1 MPCPLKN
8 VSKNYW
14 NYSMTRRLV
23 LFGLLLYSSYAYL
36 QDSIPGQTAIDTT
49 KIDTIVIRATQYKI
63 KAVPRGVRFINPVI
77 SFNQTKV
84 LLEPYKPFKIPSFW
98 TKKNE
103 LGLNINQ
110 VAFVNWNAGG
120 ENAVS
125 GTTSLEFVRNY
136 KFRHIKWNNEL
147 ILKFGINAQEGR
159 EVRKTE
165 DVIRLTS
172 TFGYRKDTLNK
183 WYYTINTRFNTQFAD
198 GFNYPDTDNPIS
210 RFMAPGYLYFG
221 GGPSFVPDGK
231 NFILYLS
238 PTTFKST
245 FVLDQTLA
253 NQGAFG
259 VRRAEYDSEGNII
272 REGEKKFIEF
282 GVLVVNTWEKEIT
295 TNIIMK
301 HRLSLFTDYIR
312 RFGNI
317 DVDWELNF
325 TFKVNSLFE
334 ANLGTHVIYDDDIRF
349 DQVISDTG
357 NIIDP
362 GVPKIQFRQ
371 VLAIGLAYNF

>member
-1 MPCPLKN
+1 
-8 VSKNYW
+8 
-14 NYSMTRRLV
+14 MTRRLV
-23 LFGLLLYSSYAYL
+23 LFGLLLYSSYAYH
-36 QDSIPGQTAIDTT
+36 QDSIPTQTA
-49 KIDTIVIRATQYKI
+49 IDTIVIRATQYKI

-98 TKKNE
+98 VKENK
-103 LGLNINQ
+103 LGINISQ

-125 GTTSLEFVRNY
+125 GTANMEFTRNY
-136 KFRHIKWNNEL
+136 KFRFIKWNNEL
-147 ILKFGINAQEGR
+147 ILRYGINAQEGR
-159 EVRKTE
+159 EIRKTE

-172 TFGYRKDTLNK
+172 TFSYRQDTLNK
-183 WYYTINTRFNTQFAD
+183 WYYSINTRFNTQFSD
-198 GFNYPDTDNPIS
+198 GYNYPNTDDPIS

-221 GGPSFVPDGK
+221 GGPSFAPEGK
-231 NFILYLS
+231 KFILYLS
-238 PTTFKST
+238 PTTVKAT
-245 FVLDQTLA
+245 FVQDQTLA

-259 VRRAEYDSEGNII
+259 VKRAEYDSEGNII
-272 REGEKKFIEF
+272 REGEKKYIEF
-282 GVLVVNTWEKEIT
+282 GILIANTWEKEIA
-295 TNIIMK
+295 TNITMN

-312 RFGNI
+312 SFGNI
-317 DVDWELNF
+317 DIDWELNF
-325 TFKVNSLFE
+325 TFKVNNLFE
-334 ANLGTHVIYDDDIRF
+334 ANLGTQVIYDDDIRF

-371 VLAIGLAYNF
+371 VLAIGLAYSF

>member
-36 QDSIPGQTAIDTT
+36 QDSIPTQTAIDTT

-98 TKKNE
+98 VKQNK
-103 LGLNINQ
+103 LGLNISQ

-125 GTTSLEFVRNY
+125 GTANMEFSRNY
-136 KFRHIKWNNEL
+136 KFRFIKWNNEL
-147 ILKFGINAQEGR
+147 ILRYGINAQEGR
-159 EVRKTE
+159 EIRKTE

-172 TFGYRKDTLNK
+172 TFSYRQDTLNK
-183 WYYTINTRFNTQFAD
+183 WYYSINTRFNTQFSD
-198 GFNYPDTDNPIS
+198 GYNYPNTDNPIS
-210 RFMAPGYLYFG
+210 RFMAPGYLFFG
-221 GGPSFVPDGK
+221 GGPSFVSDDK
-231 NFILYLS
+231 NLNLYLS
-238 PTTFKST
+238 PTTLKAT

-253 NQGAFG
+253 NQGSFG
-259 VRRAEYDSEGNII
+259 VKRAEYDALGNII
-272 REGEKKFIEF
+272 KEGEKKFIEF
-282 GVLVVNTWEKEIT
+282 GIMVTNTWEKEIA
-295 TNIIMK
+295 TNIIMN

-317 DVDWELNF
+317 DIDWELNF
-325 TFKVNSLFE
+325 TFKVNNLFE
-334 ANLGTHVIYDDDIRF
+334 ANLGTQVIYDDDIRF

-357 NIIDP
+357 NVIDP

-371 VLAIGLAYNF
+371 VLAIGLAYSF

>member
-1 MPCPLKN
+1 
-8 VSKNYW
+8 
-14 NYSMTRRLV
+14 MTGRLV
-23 LFGLLLYSSYAYL
+23 LFGLLLLSSSYAYL
-36 QDSIPGQTAIDTT
+36 QDSIPSEIAVDTT

-98 TKKNE
+98 VKENK
-103 LGLNINQ
+103 LGLNISE

-125 GTTSLEFVRNY
+125 GIANMKFVRDY
-136 KFRHIKWNNEL
+136 KFRFIKWSNEL
-147 ILKFGINAQEGR
+147 ILRYGINAQEGR
-159 EVRKTE
+159 EIRKTE

-172 TFGYRKDTLNK
+172 TFSYRQDTLNK
-183 WYYTINTRFNTQFAD
+183 WYYSINTRFNTQFSD

-221 GGPSFVPDGK
+221 GGPSFAAEGK

-238 PTTFKST
+238 PTTLKAT
-245 FVLDQTLA
+245 FVQDQTLA

-259 VRRAEYDSEGNII
+259 VKRAEYDTTGNII
-272 REGEKKFIEF
+272 KKGEKEFIEF
-282 GVLVVNTWEKEIT
+282 GILIANSWEKEIA
-295 TNIIMK
+295 TNIIMN

-312 RFGNI
+312 SFGNI
-317 DVDWELNF
+317 DIDWELNF
-325 TFKVNSLFE
+325 TFKVNNLFE

-371 VLAIGLAYNF
+371 VLAIGLAYSF

>member
-1 MPCPLKN
+1 
-8 VSKNYW
+8 
-14 NYSMTRRLV
+14 MTRRLV

-36 QDSIPGQTAIDTT
+36 QDTIPTDIAVDTT
-49 KIDTIVIRATQYKI
+49 KIDTIVIRATQYKV

-84 LLEPYKPFKIPSFW
+84 LSEPYKPFKVPSFW
-98 TKKNE
+98 EKENK
-103 LGLNINQ
+103 LGLDISQ

-125 GTTSLEFVRNY
+125 GTASLEFVRNY
-136 KFRHIKWNNEL
+136 KFRYIKWNNEL
-147 ILKFGINAQEGR
+147 ILKYGINAQESR
-159 EVRKTE
+159 EVRKTQ
-165 DVIRLTS
+165 DLIRLTS
-172 TFGYRKDTLNK
+172 TFGYRQDTLNK
-183 WYYTINTRFNTQFAD
+183 WYYTINTKFNTQFTD

-210 RFMAPGYLYFG
+210 RFMAPGYLFFG
-221 GGPSFVPDGK
+221 GGPSFVPEGK
-231 NFILYLS
+231 KFYLYLS

-245 FVLDQTLA
+245 FVQDQTLA

-259 VRRAEYDSEGNII
+259 VKRAEYDTAGNII
-272 REGEKKFIEF
+272 KKGEKEFIEF
-282 GVLVVNTWEKEIT
+282 GILIANSWEKEIA
-295 TNIIMK
+295 TNIIMN

-312 RFGNI
+312 SFGNI
-317 DVDWELNF
+317 DIDWELNF
-325 TFKVNSLFE
+325 TFKVNNLFE

-357 NIIDP
+357 NVIDP

-371 VLAIGLAYNF
+371 VLAIGLAYSF